1 MATLENIIIGAGP
14 YGLSLAA
21 HLRAA
26 AIDHVIV
33 GRPMESWR
41 RSMPAGMA
49 LKSECFASNLSDP
62 ERRYTLEQFC
72 AARGMAYARTGVPL
86 AIADFVDY
94 ADWFQR
100 QAAHDIW
107 DATLRDLRWNGNA
120 FELTLDDRRVAAK
133 RVIVATGHL
142 AFRHVPEALMAA
154 APEVRARVTHSADHR
169 DFAGILRPR
178 RHRDRTRTIRTW
190 KPPRCC
196 MSRALMCV
204 CLHARPRST
213 GIQTSTN
220 STRCSNGCDG
230 LKSALGPGWRSLFY
244 SELPRAFFMLPR
256 ARRRHILATAHAPAG
271 AWWLKRRVVG
281 KVPLLTSHQV
291 VAAKARS
298 DKLDL
303 TVRSDRGTLH
313 IATDNVIAATGYRVD
328 LDRLTFLEPS
338 LRAAIKTAD
347 GAPVLNPVFESSVPG
362 LHFVGLSSALSFGP
376 VMRFVYGA
384 SHAASILTA
393 TSAPRRGR
401 GRTPRARHS
410 ARAARRALKRRGK
423 SDCCGEFW
431 SGRRDSNPRPQP
443 WQGRALPLSYTRIRE
458 G

>member
-14 YGLSLAA
+14 YGLSIAA

-41 RSMPAGMA
+41 RAMPAGMA

-86 AIADFVDY
+86 AITDFVDY

-100 QAAHDIW
+100 QAAPEIW
-107 DATLRDLRWNGNA
+107 DATLRDLRWNGDA

-142 AFRHVPEALMAA
+142 AFRHVPDVLMAA
-154 APEVRARVTHSADHR
+154 APEACARVTHSADHR
-169 DFAGILRPR
+169 DFAEFSGRDVTVIGRGQSGLETAALLHEQGAHVRLLARAPAVDWNPDLDESHAFFERLR
-178 RHRDRTRTIRTW
+178 
-190 KPPRCC
+190 
-196 MSRALMCV
+196 
-204 CLHARPRST
+204 RPES
-213 GIQTSTN
+213 G
-220 STRCSNGCDG
+220 
-230 LKSALGPGWRSLFY
+230 LGPGWRSLFY

-271 AWWLKRRVVG
+271 AWWLKRRVAG
-281 KVPLLTSHQV
+281 KVPLLTSHDV
-291 VAAKARS
+291 VAAAALG

-303 TVRSDRGTLH
+303 TVRSDRGTQH
-313 IATDNVIAATGYRVD
+313 IATDHVIAATGYRVD
-328 LDRLTFLEPS
+328 LDRLTFLEPP
-338 LRAAIKTAD
+338 LRAAIKIAD

-384 SHAASILTA
+384 SHAATIVTRHVRAVARVRSKSVTTA
-393 TSAPRRGR
+393 LG
-401 GRTPRARHS
+401 ARS
-410 ARAARRALKRRGK
+410 AAR
-423 SDCCGEFW
+423 
-431 SGRRDSNPRPQP
+431 
-443 WQGRALPLSYTRIRE
+443 
-458 G
+458 

>member
-41 RSMPAGMA
+41 RFMPSGMA

-62 ERRYTLEQFC
+62 ERRYTLDQFC

-100 QAAHDIW
+100 QAAPEIW

-120 FELTLDDRRVAAK
+120 FELTLDGRRVAAK

-142 AFRHVPEALMAA
+142 AFRHVPDVLMAA
-154 APEVRARVTHSADHR
+154 APEVRARVTHSLDHR
-169 DFAGILRPR
+169 DFAEFSGRDVTVIGRGQSGLETAALLHEQGANVRLLARAPVVDWNPDLDESHALFERLR
-178 RHRDRTRTIRTW
+178 
-190 KPPRCC
+190 
-196 MSRALMCV
+196 
-204 CLHARPRST
+204 RPES
-213 GIQTSTN
+213 G
-220 STRCSNGCDG
+220 
-230 LKSALGPGWRSLFY
+230 LGPGWRSLFY

-281 KVPLLTSHQV
+281 NVPLFTSHDV
-291 VAAKARS
+291 VAAEARG

-313 IATDNVIAATGYRVD
+313 IATDHVIAATGYRVD

-347 GAPVLNPVFESSVPG
+347 GAPVLNPVFESAVPG

-393 TSAPRRGR
+393 HV
-401 GRTPRARHS
+401 RAR
-410 ARAARRALKRRGK
+410 ARARAKSVTTTLGARSAAR
-423 SDCCGEFW
+423 
-431 SGRRDSNPRPQP
+431 
-443 WQGRALPLSYTRIRE
+443 
-458 G
+458 